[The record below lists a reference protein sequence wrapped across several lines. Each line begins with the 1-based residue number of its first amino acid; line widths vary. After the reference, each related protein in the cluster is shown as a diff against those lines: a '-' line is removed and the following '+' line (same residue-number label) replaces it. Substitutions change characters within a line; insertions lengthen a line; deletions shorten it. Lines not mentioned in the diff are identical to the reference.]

1 MSPWNKHGANQHT
14 AGGLDRGQVQGGNES
29 HYRMARLARDYPDMW
44 ERMKAGEFK
53 NVAEAERAAGIFKPR
68 LRQWGYFPT

>member
-1 MSPWNKHGANQHT
+1 
-14 AGGLDRGQVQGGNES
+14 
-29 HYRMARLARDYPDMW
+29 MARLARDYPEIW

-68 LRQWGYFPT
+68 RKAVGLLPDVSRVAANIRKHYSPEQVRALRDALQEDE